1 MTLTQDTKTAAALPS
16 LEARV
21 KLYQISQGFAA
32 MQFVQAAI
40 DLKLAD
46 ALDDQP
52 RPAAQIAETVGAKPD
67 ALTRLLRALASIGF
81 FAETEEGVFRHTE
94 LSRMIHSD
102 APWRAADVIRF
113 GWMHVPMTV
122 LQHIPEA
129 VRTGEPAFPKVFG
142 TNAQSYFINDD
153 PDAGAIFNR
162 AMTANTILLNNSAA
176 LVELLDLKPGE
187 TLMDVGGGHGQL
199 LVQLLERY
207 PQARGVLFELAQV
220 LPGVDERLQP
230 GGTLADR
237 VELVSGDC
245 RESVPSGADIHL
257 YKHMMYMWDDETVL
271 KTLRNVAASAASG
284 SRVVIVDMLL
294 GGNTPFE
301 EVGTTVDFMMI
312 LMGGGKRRSVRD
324 FVALFEKAGLVDRG
338 VVGIEGDQSVL
349 LTAEVP

>member
-1 MTLTQDTKTAAALPS
+1 MSTSPLPS

-21 KLYQISQGFAA
+21 KLYRISQGFAA

-46 ALDDQP
+46 TVDAQP
-52 RPAAQIAETVGAKPD
+52 RPVEQIAECVGAKPD
-67 ALTRLLRALASIGF
+67 ALVRLLRALAAIGF
-81 FAETEEGVFRHTE
+81 FAESEDGRFEHTE
-94 LSRMIHSD
+94 LSRMIRSD

-153 PDAGAIFNR
+153 PEAGAIFNR
-162 AMTANTILLNNSAA
+162 AMTANTILLNNAAA
-176 LVELLDLKPGE
+176 LVELLGLKPGE

-207 PQARGVLFELAQV
+207 PEARGILFELAQV
-220 LPGVDERLQP
+220 LPGVDEKLRED
-230 GGTLADR
+230 GALADR
-237 VELVSGDC
+237 VELVAGDC
-245 RESVPSGADIHL
+245 REAVPGGADVYL
-257 YKHMMYMWDDETVL
+257 FKLMMYMWDDDTVL
-271 KTLRNVAASAASG
+271 KILRNVAASAASG

-294 GGNTPFE
+294 GGNTPFD
-301 EVGTTVDFMMI
+301 EVGTTVDFMMV

-324 FVALFEKAGLVDRG
+324 FVTLFEKAGLVDQG
-338 VVGIEGDQSVL
+338 AKSIEGDQSVL
-349 LTAEVP
+349 LTAVVP